1 MSAAGV
7 AEISSGS
14 AAEKAGLRVGD
25 VITRVG
31 DRTVDGA
38 DALIAAIRSHRP
50 GDEVTLTYLRDG
62 QESTAQVTLGSDA
75 GS

>member
-1 MSAAGV
+1 M
-7 AEISSGS
+7 
-14 AAEKAGLRVGD
+14 GD

-31 DRTVDGA
+31 DRTVDSA

-62 QESTAQVTLGSDA
+62 QESTATVTLGSDA